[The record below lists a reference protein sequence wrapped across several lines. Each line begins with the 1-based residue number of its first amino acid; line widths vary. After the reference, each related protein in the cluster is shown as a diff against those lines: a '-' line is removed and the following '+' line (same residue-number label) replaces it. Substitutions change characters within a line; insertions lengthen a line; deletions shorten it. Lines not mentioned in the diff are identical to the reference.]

1 MWNKKETEQTRNAQ
15 RGGRETKASRTCGH
29 GEGGAVWESL
39 GHGGKNELYERGG
52 SREDLDE
59 RERRRTSSSR
69 REERP
74 GRKRGKTRLKRDFGA
89 RRVAVCCL
97 SSTMVGKGGSE
108 TRVRWPTKRERRRNR
123 GGSER
128 KRTRARRKQK
138 PEKREGTKR
147 RELCF
152 PGLFLEGRCQDAA
165 APPIAAREPDFALLR
180 FAAGCFLRGVAAAE
194 KSPEKRP
201 GRATGTAI
209 GSALAF
215 LRFS

>member
-1 MWNKKETEQTRNAQ
+1 M
-15 RGGRETKASRTCGH
+15 
-29 GEGGAVWESL
+29 
-39 GHGGKNELYERGG
+39 
-52 SREDLDE
+52 
-59 RERRRTSSSR
+59 
-69 REERP
+69 
-74 GRKRGKTRLKRDFGA
+74 KRDFGA

-97 SSTMVGKGGSE
+97 SSVMVGKGGSE

-147 RELCF
+147 RESCVF
-152 PGLFLEGRCQDAA
+152 PGCSSTGRCQDAA

-201 GRATGTAI
+201 GRSNGHGHWLRA
-209 GSALAF
+209 
-215 LRFS
+215 RFSSLFVNL